1 MQSER
6 ELRERQGEARDIEG
20 RVRDIQKELSNLN
33 SSRGASE
40 ACWCKTARS
49 IGCPFGSHRSC
60 ASAFFCS
67 CILWSTTIEDENCIL
82 LPEILAL
89 QFAGP

>member
-6 ELRERQGEARDIEG
+6 GLRERQGEARDVDG

-40 ACWCKTARS
+40 ACWCKTARF
-49 IGCPFGSHRSC
+49 IGCRLAVTDHVQVHFL
-60 ASAFFCS
+60 CS
-67 CILWSTTIEDENCIL
+67 CILLEHHHRRL
-82 LPEILAL
+82 KL
-89 QFAGP
+89 